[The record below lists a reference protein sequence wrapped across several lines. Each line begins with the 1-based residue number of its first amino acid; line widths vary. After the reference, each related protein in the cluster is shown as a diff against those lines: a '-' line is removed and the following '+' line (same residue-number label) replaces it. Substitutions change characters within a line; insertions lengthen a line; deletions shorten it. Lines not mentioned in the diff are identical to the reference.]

1 MLTTTQA
8 TALLKELLAESEAE
22 RGPLMRLDR
31 YYRGEFDMPWIPPQ
45 ARVEFRAM
53 LKRARMNWLRLVVT
67 TIRQRL
73 SVDGF
78 RVAATEDA
86 DMAAWALWQA
96 NSMDARQ
103 GAVHTDALVFSR
115 AYITVWPD
123 EAIGARIAGESPLA
137 MYGRPMVDDPMRLDL
152 AVKTATMP
160 DSTQQAVLYDAEA
173 AYRFL
178 QSKTNWELFEVVPH
192 NLGVVPVVPMLND
205 ADLLGRTTSE
215 IEPLLPIQDRIVE
228 TLSDRLMA
236 QKYSAFRQRWATG
249 LVIPEDD
256 NGQPVEPFNAAVNRL
271 WIAEDTETKFGE
283 FSETPLGPYLE
294 AVDADVRHMAAL
306 AQVPAAYLLGGMD
319 NISADAITAAESGLM
334 ARVEDKQASFG
345 ETWEQV
351 MRLALAASG
360 DDAAASDLASEVIW
374 RDTETRSPAVLVDTL
389 TKLRAIGVPL
399 QYLLERYGL
408 SPQTVERVLAMAADE
423 QATVARVQADA
434 FGLAAANGLAV
445 DTIMD

>member
-1 MLTTTQA
+1 MLSSDEA
-8 TALLKELLAESEAE
+8 TALLVDLISEADAV
-22 RGPLMRLDR
+22 RGPLNRLDR
-31 YYRGEFDMPWIPPQ
+31 YYRGEFDLPWIPAQ
-45 ARVEFRAM
+45 ARSEFRTM

-78 RVAATEDA
+78 RLNATEDA
-86 DMAAWALWQA
+86 DLAAWGLWQA
-96 NSMDARQ
+96 NGMDARQ
-103 GAVHTDALVFSR
+103 SAVHTDALVYSR

-137 MYGRPMVDDPMRLDL
+137 MYGRPVLDDPMRLEY

-160 DSTQQAVLYDAEA
+160 DDSQQAVLYNDEA
-173 AYRFL
+173 AYKFV
-178 QSKTNWELFEVVPH
+178 QTKTTWSLVEVVPH

-205 ADLLGRTTSE
+205 PDLLGRTMSE

-271 WIAEDTETKFGE
+271 WTAEDTDVRFGE

-334 ARVEDKQASFG
+334 ARVEDKQASYG

-351 MRLALAASG
+351 MRLALSAAG
-360 DDAAASDLASEVIW
+360 DEAAASDLSSEVIW
-374 RDTETRSPAVLVDTL
+374 RETETRSPAVLVDTL
-389 TKLRAIGVPL
+389 TKLRSIGVPL
-399 QYLLERYGL
+399 AYLLERYGL
-408 SPQTVERVLAMAADE
+408 SPQTVDRVLAMAADE
-423 QATVARVQADA
+423 QAVVDSAAVIQADPPVA
-434 FGLAAANGLAV
+434 
-445 DTIMD
+445 

>member
-1 MLTTTQA
+1 MLTTPEA
-8 TALLKELLAESEAE
+8 TSLLRDLLAEHDME
-22 RGPLMRLDR
+22 RGPLGRLDR
-31 YYRGEFDMPWIPPQ
+31 YYRGEFDLPWIPAS
-45 ARVEFRAM
+45 ARHEFRTM

-86 DMAAWALWQA
+86 DMAAWTLWQA

-123 EAIGARIAGESPLA
+123 EVIGARIAGESPLV
-137 MYGRPMVDDPMRLDL
+137 MYGRPMLDDPMRLEC
-152 AVKTATMP
+152 AVKSVTMP
-160 DSTQQAVLYDAEA
+160 DDSTQAVLYDAEA
-173 AYRFL
+173 AYRFF
-178 QSKTNWELFEVVPH
+178 KTRTAWQLTEVVPH

-205 ADLLGRTTSE
+205 PDLLGRTMSE

-249 LVIPEDD
+249 LVIPEDEH
-256 NGQPVEPFNAAVNRL
+256 GQPVEPFNAAVNRL

-294 AVDADVRHMAAL
+294 AVDSDVRHMAAL

-334 ARVEDKQASFG
+334 ARVEDKQASYG

-360 DDAAASDLASEVIW
+360 DEAAASDLASEVIW

-389 TKLRAIGVPL
+389 TKLRSIGVPL
-399 QYLLERYGL
+399 AYLLERYGL

-423 QATVARVQADA
+423 QSRVARAQADA
-434 FGLAAANGLAV
+434 FGLGAAAGVAV
-445 DTIMD
+445 DTFTV